1 MDFRQAAQTIF
12 DTAAQNLA
20 LALALCGANR
30 QLSDAVEELWYEHSK
45 GPDSAVLP
53 SDTDEEPLGPGA
65 IVAGR
70 FRIVRELGHGGTAAV
85 FHAEDEAGRPVALKV
100 SYPGAEAAA
109 GTCPLRA
116 EYAAA
121 SAVQHS
127 NVRRVDELLT
137 VESRNARVTQAPIM
151 QTLVMEYIA
160 GETLAA
166 RLARAPLSA
175 AELINIARGLAAG
188 LDAIHAAGQVHGDL
202 KPGNILLRQD
212 SVPVIIDLGNQS
224 TAASPDYM
232 SVEQFQGTP
241 ATPACD
247 LFALGAILY
256 EMATGHRPWP
266 KEDLLP
272 AAIRRATQDAP
283 ALTCTLP
290 PGYAPATAALLNRTP
305 SRRPPT
311 ATTALQFLGHRTETR
326 ACRHTGHNRFQK
338 SQL

>member
-53 SDTDEEPLGPGA
+53 SDTDEEPLGPGTL
-65 IVAGR
+65 VAGR
-70 FRIVRELGHGGTAAV
+70 FRIIRELGHGGTAAV
-85 FHAEDEAGRPVALKV
+85 FHAENEAGWPVALKV
-100 SYPGAEAAA
+100 AFPGAEAAA
-109 GTCPLRA
+109 GSCPLRA
-116 EYAAA
+116 EYASA
-121 SAVQHS
+121 SATRHP

-137 VESRNARVTQAPIM
+137 VESRNARVMQA
-151 QTLVMEYIA
+151 LVMEYIE

-166 RLARAPLSA
+166 RISRAPLSA
-175 AELINIARGLAAG
+175 PELIKMAQGLAAG

-202 KPGNILLRQD
+202 KPGNILLRD
-212 SVPVIIDLGNQS
+212 SAGPLSGAPVIIDLGNQS

-232 SVEQFQGTP
+232 SVEQFQGTS

-256 EMATGHRPWP
+256 EMASGHRPWP
-266 KEDLLP
+266 KEDLIP
-272 AAIRRATQDAP
+272 AAIRRATQAVP
-283 ALTCTLP
+283 TLTGPLP
-290 PGYAPATAALLNRTP
+290 SGYAAATASLLSRTP
-305 SRRPPT
+305 SHRPPT
-311 ATTALQFLGHRTETR
+311 ATEALQFLGRRTEAR
-326 ACRHTGHNRFQK
+326 VCRHTGHSRFQK
-338 SQL
+338 LYL